1 MSLDKSYIG
10 DSMLSLYKLEIFT
23 AVVDT
28 GSFSKAAERLLLTQ
42 SAISQHIN
50 DLEISLGTRL
60 FDRGPRGV
68 TLTDTG
74 VTLHEYTQQI
84 LHLIAEAQNA
94 VTDVSKLKNGQI
106 TVGATPGVNVYLLPQ
121 WINNFRKQFA
131 HLTIS
136 AQTNTTKQLIA
147 LLANRQLDIAVIEGE
162 IDTYQQDHL
171 GSIILEEIQ
180 LFVIVGKDHP
190 FWDRDTIHT
199 EELSQQAFI
208 ARPPASQTRIWT
220 DSLLHT
226 LNIQPNIIAEFDNQ
240 EAMKQA
246 ISNGMGITLLPDYAV
261 QNEVTMGTLRALK
274 INNLELVRHIKLI
287 WDNRH
292 IFSPVT
298 IAFLKDLSISYP
310 QINSII

>member
-1 MSLDKSYIG
+1 
-10 DSMLSLYKLEIFT
+10 MLSLYKLEIFT

-74 VTLHEYTQQI
+74 TTLHSYTQQI

-94 VTDVSKLKNGQI
+94 VTDVSKLKSGQI
-106 TVGATPGVNVYLLPQ
+106 TIGATPGINVYLLPQ

-131 HLTIS
+131 HLTLS
-136 AQTNTTKQLIA
+136 AQTGTTKQLIA
-147 LLANRQLDIAVIEGE
+147 LLANRQLDLAVIEGE
-162 IDTYQQDHL
+162 IDTYQQDNL
-171 GSIILEEIQ
+171 GSVVLEEIE
-180 LFVIVGKDHP
+180 LFVIVGEDHP
-190 FWDRDTIHT
+190 FWDRDSIDID
-199 EELSQQAFI
+199 ELSQQAFI
-208 ARPPASQTRIWT
+208 ARPLSSQTRIWT
-220 DSLLHT
+220 DSLLNA
-226 LNIQPNIIAEFDNQ
+226 LKIQPNIIAEFDSQ

-246 ISNGMGITLLPDYAV
+246 IRNGMGITLLPEYAV
-261 QNEVTMGTLRALK
+261 QNEVDMGVLRALK
-274 INNLELVRHIKLI
+274 INNVELVRHIKLI

-292 IFSPVT
+292 IFSPVAL
-298 IAFLKDLSISYP
+298 AFLKDLSASFP
-310 QINSII
+310 QIKTII

>member
-1 MSLDKSYIG
+1 
-10 DSMLSLYKLEIFT
+10 MLSLYKLEIFT

-74 VTLHEYTQQI
+74 ITLHDYTQKI

-94 VTDVSKLKNGQI
+94 VTDVSKLKSGQI
-106 TVGATPGVNVYLLPQ
+106 TVGATPGINVYFLPK
-121 WINNFRKQFA
+121 WINNFRKNFS
-131 HLTIS
+131 HLTLS
-136 AQTNTTKQLIA
+136 AQTATTKQLIA
-147 LLANRQLDIAVIEGE
+147 LLANRQLDIAIIEGE
-162 IDTYQQDHL
+162 IDTYQQDYL
-171 GSIILEEIQ
+171 GSIILEEIE

-190 FWDRDTIHT
+190 FWERDRINVD
-199 EELSQQAFI
+199 ELSEQSFI
-208 ARPPASQTRIWT
+208 ARPLSSQTRVWT
-220 DSLLHT
+220 DSLLNT
-226 LNIQPNIIAEFDNQ
+226 LNIQPNIIAEFDSQ

-246 ISNGMGITLLPDYAV
+246 ISTGMGITLLPDYAV
-261 QNEVTMGTLRALK
+261 KNEVDFGVLRALK
-274 INNLELVRHIKLI
+274 INQVELVRHIKLI
-287 WDNRH
+287 WDTRH

-298 IAFLKDLSISYP
+298 IAFLKDLSASFP
-310 QINSII
+310 QINTII

>member
-1 MSLDKSYIG
+1 
-10 DSMLSLYKLEIFT
+10 MLSLYKLEIFT

-74 VTLHEYTQQI
+74 TTLHSYTQQI

-94 VTDVSKLKNGQI
+94 VTDVSKLKSGQI
-106 TVGATPGVNVYLLPQ
+106 TIGATPGINIYLLPQ

-131 HLTIS
+131 HLTLS
-136 AQTNTTKQLIA
+136 AQTGTTKQLIA
-147 LLANRQLDIAVIEGE
+147 LLANRQLDLAVIEGE
-162 IDTYQQDHL
+162 IDTYQQDNL
-171 GSIILEEIQ
+171 GSVVLEEIE
-180 LFVIVGKDHP
+180 LFVIVGEDHP
-190 FWDRDTIHT
+190 FWDRDSIDID
-199 EELSQQAFI
+199 ELSQQAFI
-208 ARPPASQTRIWT
+208 ARPLSSQTRIWT
-220 DSLLHT
+220 DSLLNA
-226 LNIQPNIIAEFDNQ
+226 LKIQPNIIAEFDSQ

-246 ISNGMGITLLPDYAV
+246 IRNGMGITLLPEYAV
-261 QNEVTMGTLRALK
+261 QNEVDMGVLRALK
-274 INNLELVRHIKLI
+274 INNVELVRHIKLI

-292 IFSPVT
+292 IFSPVAL
-298 IAFLKDLSISYP
+298 AFLKDLSASFP
-310 QINSII
+310 QIKTII

>member
-1 MSLDKSYIG
+1 
-10 DSMLSLYKLEIFT
+10 MLSLYKLEIFT

-74 VTLHEYTQQI
+74 VTLHTYTQQI

-94 VTDVSKLKNGQI
+94 VTDVSKLKSGQI

-121 WINNFRKQFA
+121 WINNFRKQFS

-136 AQTNTTKQLIA
+136 AQTATTKQLLT
-147 LLANRQLDIAVIEGE
+147 LLANRQLDIAIIEGE

-171 GSIILEEIQ
+171 GSIILEEIE
-180 LFVIVGKDHP
+180 LFVIVGKDHA
-190 FWDRDTIHT
+190 FWDKDSINTD
-199 EELSQQAFI
+199 ELSQQAFI

-220 DSLLHT
+220 DSLLNT

-246 ISNGMGITLLPDYAV
+246 VSNNMGITLLPDYAV
-261 QNEVTMGTLRALK
+261 QNEVNMGTLRALK

-287 WDNRH
+287 WDTRH
-292 IFSPVT
+292 LFSPVT
-298 IAFLKDLSISYP
+298 LAFLKDLSRSFP
-310 QINSII
+310 QVNAII